1 MPVAP
6 QSAGLDI
13 VVPVVRIG
21 RSPGLLP
28 AALALPLAGGAG
40 AERLPGGL
48 GAGMK
53 EFMASRTTPLFH
65 TRSLFD

>member
-1 MPVAP
+1 
-6 QSAGLDI
+6 
-13 VVPVVRIG
+13 
-21 RSPGLLP
+21 
-28 AALALPLAGGAG
+28 
-40 AERLPGGL
+40 L